1 MSLLLFLAVLFG
13 CCGYALWRGGG
24 PERWAAGLQLGA
36 FAIDEV
42 VHRLIDGSSYATVE
56 VGSFTLDV
64 ALLVALIV
72 LAHRSTRYWPLW
84 LGGWQIAAI
93 VSHITKT
100 IDPGMAAAGY
110 AFQAAVWAYPMLITT
125 AWGAV
130 RHHRRVKAGIRRP
143 AWRSMVEA
151 GDDDRLRNGARG
163 AAGAG

>member
-1 MSLLLFLAVLFG
+1 MSLLLFLVVLFG

-36 FAIDEV
+36 FAIDDV

-56 VGSFTLDV
+56 IGSFTLDV
-64 ALLVALIV
+64 ALLLALIV

-93 VSHITKT
+93 VAHITKT
-100 IDPGMAAAGY
+100 LDPGMAAAGY
-110 AFQAAVWAYPMLITT
+110 AFQAAFWAYPMLFAT

-130 RHHRRVKAGIRRP
+130 RHQRRVKAGIYRP

-151 GDDDRLRNGARG
+151 SNDPIRNGARG
-163 AAGAG
+163 PAGAG